1 MMETSA
7 DVGNKE
13 MWGVRVDIRHSI
25 EWSTHKDIP
34 EEHENG
40 KCCRYEIMVDESL
53 LLWFYFEGVV
63 L

>member
-1 MMETSA
+1 MMGKNGGGECAWTY
-7 DVGNKE
+7 
-13 MWGVRVDIRHSI
+13 DIPS
-25 EWSTHKDIP
+25 SDPPSFNKDIP